1 MLCKCQKM
9 LFSRI
14 ILGNIAQQHLSLCQK
29 ITGFMFQKVEQHKLY
44 THFNI
49 PLREPHSVS
58 NIL

>member
-1 MLCKCQKM
+1 M